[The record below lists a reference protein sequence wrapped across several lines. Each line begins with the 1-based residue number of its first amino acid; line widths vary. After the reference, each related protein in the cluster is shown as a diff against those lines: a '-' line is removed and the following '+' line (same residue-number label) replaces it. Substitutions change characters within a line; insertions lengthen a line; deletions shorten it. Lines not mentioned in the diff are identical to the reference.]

1 MHTLLGLRK
10 AMIAAHRQEID
21 RLRQQLKPLESGTV
35 QTEHRRVGT
44 LWIDVTA
51 DKIALLKNGI
61 AQYEASIARIERD
74 NAYALGPSGEK
85 SN

>member
-10 AMIAAHRQEID
+10 AMIAAHRQEIE

-51 DKIALLKNGI
+51 EKIA
-61 AQYEASIARIERD
+61 
-74 NAYALGPSGEK
+74 
-85 SN
+85 